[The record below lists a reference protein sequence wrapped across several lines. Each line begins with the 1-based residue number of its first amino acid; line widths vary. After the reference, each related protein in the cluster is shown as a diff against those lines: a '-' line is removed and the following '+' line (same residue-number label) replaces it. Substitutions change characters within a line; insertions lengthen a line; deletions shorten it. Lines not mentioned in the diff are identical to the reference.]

1 MIDIKFLRENPDVI
15 RESQKGRGE
24 DPKLVD
30 RVLKADENR
39 REAIVKFEALRAEQ
53 NIFSKSVGSAKGE
66 EKTALLEEG
75 KKLSLTV
82 KQAEQSKTQAD
93 AEANELLLQLS
104 NILDPAA
111 PIGGEADF
119 KVLEHVGTPR
129 DFSKDAF
136 TPKDHVE
143 IGKLLGAI
151 DTERGAKVSGA
162 RFYYLT
168 GVGALLEFALVNY
181 AISSAMKSGFI
192 PVIPPVLVKPPA
204 MEGTGFL
211 GQAAENVFHLEEDD
225 FYLVGTSEVPLA
237 AFHMDEIL
245 NSEKL
250 PLRYAGYSTCFRRE
264 AGSYGKDTR
273 GIIRVHQFDKVE
285 MFTFCKPEE
294 AEAEHQRLL
303 QWEKDF
309 LNAMEI
315 PYRVI
320 DVASGD
326 LGSSATR
333 KFDCEAWIPTQN
345 AYREVTSTSNCLEFQ
360 ARRLN
365 IRMKDGQ
372 NTKPVAT
379 LNGTLV
385 AIPRMIV
392 AILENH
398 QNPDGTVNVPLA
410 LQPFL
415 GMKRFELV

>member
-1 MIDIKFLRENPDVI
+1 MIDIKVIRDNPDAV
-15 RESQKGRGE
+15 RKSQEVRGE
-24 DPKLVD
+24 DPTLVD
-30 RVLKADENR
+30 KFLLADDAR
-39 REAIVKFEALRAEQ
+39 RSAIVEFEALRAEQ
-53 NIFSKSVGSAKGE
+53 NILSKAVGSAKGE
-66 EKTALLEEG
+66 DKAALLENAKELAQ
-75 KKLSLTV
+75 KV
-82 KQAEQSKTQAD
+82 KAADSQRED
-93 AEANELLLQLS
+93 AEILNKELLLQIS
-104 NILDPAA
+104 NLIDPDA
-111 PIGGEADF
+111 PVGGEADF
-119 KVLEHVGTPR
+119 KVLERIGTPR
-129 DFSKDAF
+129 DFAAEGF
-136 TPKDHVE
+136 QPRDHVE
-143 IGKLLGAI
+143 LGKILKAI

-168 GVGALLEFALVNY
+168 GMGALLEFALVNY
-181 AISSAMKSGFI
+181 AISSATKAGFT

-245 NSEKL
+245 EEQSL

-264 AGSYGKDTR
+264 AGTYGKDTR

-285 MFTFCKPEE
+285 MFSYCKVEDAP
-294 AEAEHQRLL
+294 AEHQRLL

-315 PYRVI
+315 PYQVI

-326 LGSSATR
+326 LGSSAIR

-345 AYREVTSTSNCLEFQ
+345 TYREVTSTSNCTEFQ

-365 IRMKDGQ
+365 IRYKDSSG
-372 NTKPVAT
+372 TKSVAT

-398 QNPDGTVNVPLA
+398 QNADGSVNVPMA
-410 LQPFL
+410 LRPFL
-415 GMKRFELV
+415 GVDTLVPA